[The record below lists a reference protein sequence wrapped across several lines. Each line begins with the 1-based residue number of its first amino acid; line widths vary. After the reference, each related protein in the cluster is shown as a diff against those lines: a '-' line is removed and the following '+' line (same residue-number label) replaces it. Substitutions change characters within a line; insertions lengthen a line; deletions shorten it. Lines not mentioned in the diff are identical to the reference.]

1 MGDERPLPVGRLAPG
16 NGMGQ
21 LEDGLAVNARIAAAA
36 DGFSAVLEGGVKPG
50 QAVLVRRGV
59 VRQHGDREEID
70 ARQVVDQ
77 PRDTG
82 DVRGGRE
89 PFLARDRINDP
100 WSRAGRDHQRGIVG
114 NHPVKFGLTRKK
126 FEPRRNCLQQVLD
139 YCGWEGHSVVRL
151 VHVAPA
157 LP

>member
-89 PFLARDRINDP
+89 PFLARDRVND
-100 WSRAGRDHQRGIVG
+100 SRGRAGGDHQRGIIG
-114 NHPVKFGLTRKK
+114 NHPVKFWVTRKK
-126 FEPRRNCLQQVLD
+126 PEPGRNRLQQVLD
-139 YCGWEGHSVVRL
+139 HRGREGHAVIRL